1 MTCQGDRW
9 AVPALP
15 PQQAPS
21 HPEVP
26 PHCPAALGRSGTAQA
41 AWGAWLPTLAPPPAP
56 GRQAQLLSL
65 RAVNWMETRH
75 GVRRQLE
82 CLLKNVISFYFPHSA
97 LPPFFQTITC
107 SQLLLASCAAGGDL
121 GAQTSVCVHSS
132 YTASKDALLTLDICV
147 GSLLTLW
154 EQKVA
159 VCGVARNRP
168 FQGDPPPA
176 AAQNKDLETSDGTL
190 EACGEGQRPSATY
203 SSGQWRLT
211 PLDSRSSAGL
221 GPASCK
227 LLPMQPSCLLLA
239 HFRSRKG
246 SSGGCPWLV
255 VDSRAGILLVS
266 TWVPHEC
273 PGSQHS
279 PAVSA

>member
-26 PHCPAALGRSGTAQA
+26 PHCPAALGRSGTAQV

-107 SQLLLASCAAGGDL
+107 SQLLLVSCAAGGDL
-121 GAQTSVCVHSS
+121 GAQTSVCVRQLQPARTPFSPWISVLGACSHCGSRRWQS
-132 YTASKDALLTLDICV
+132 VVWQETAPSKVTHHLPLPRTRIWKPQMEPLRLVAKGSGLL
-147 GSLLTLW
+147 
-154 EQKVA
+154 QH
-159 VCGVARNRP
+159 
-168 FQGDPPPA
+168 
-176 AAQNKDLETSDGTL
+176 
-190 EACGEGQRPSATY
+190 
-203 SSGQWRLT
+203 T
-211 PLDSRSSAGL
+211 PLDN
-221 GPASCK
+221 
-227 LLPMQPSCLLLA
+227 
-239 HFRSRKG
+239 
-246 SSGGCPWLV
+246 GG
-255 VDSRAGILLVS
+255 
-266 TWVPHEC
+266 
-273 PGSQHS
+273 
-279 PAVSA
+279 